1 MKKWQ
6 LVGTTVLGASVLL
19 GACGGNDGGSGDG
32 KDLKGSA
39 KGEGSSTVAPIV
51 EKLNEKWAK
60 DHKDAKISSGQAGTG
75 AGFQKFIAG
84 DIDFADASRPIKDE
98 EKQKL
103 QDKNIKYK
111 EFKIAQD
118 GVTVAVNKDN
128 DFVKE
133 LTTSQLK
140 DIYSGKAKTWKDVN
154 SSWPD
159 KKINAVS
166 PNSSHGTY
174 DFFEEEVMDKQD
186 IKAEKNADTNAI
198 VSSVTKNKEGIG
210 YFGYNFYEQ
219 NKDKLK
225 EVKIKD
231 DNGKV
236 TEPTKK
242 TIQNGSY
249 ALSRP
254 LFIYAKDKSLK
265 DNKVMS
271 EFMKFVLEDEGKA
284 AEDAGYVASPKKTY
298 KSQLDDL
305 KDFLDKHQK
314 SDKKDDKKS
323 EDK

>member
-6 LVGTTVLGASVLL
+6 FMGTTVLGTSLLL
-19 GACGGNDGGSGDG
+19 GACGGGANGDSS
-32 KDLKGSA
+32 DLKGEA
-39 KGEGSSTVAPIV
+39 KGDGSSTVAPIV
-51 EKLNEKWAK
+51 EKLNEKWAQE
-60 DHKDAKISSGQAGTG
+60 HSDAQISAGNAGTG
-75 AGFQKFIAG
+75 AGFQKFISG

-103 QDKNIKYK
+103 KDKNIKYH

-133 LTTSQLK
+133 LDKKQLK
-140 DIYSGKAKTWKDVN
+140 EIYSGKAKTWKDVN

-242 TIQNGSY
+242 TIQNNSY

-254 LFIYAKDKSLK
+254 LFMYVKDDAMKK
-265 DNKVMS
+265 NDVMS
-271 EFMKFVLEDEGKA
+271 EFIKFVLKDEGKS
-284 AEDAGYVASPKKTY
+284 AEDAGYVASPKDTY
-298 KSQLDDL
+298 KKQLEDVNKFLDDN
-305 KDFLDKHQK
+305 KD
-314 SDKKDDKKS
+314 SKDDK
-323 EDK
+323 DK